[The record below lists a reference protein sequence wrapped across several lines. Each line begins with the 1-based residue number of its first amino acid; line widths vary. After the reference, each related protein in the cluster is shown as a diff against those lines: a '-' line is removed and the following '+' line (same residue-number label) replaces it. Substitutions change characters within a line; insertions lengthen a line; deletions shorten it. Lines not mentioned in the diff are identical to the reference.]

1 MDRNGRNSL
10 RFLHQLGII
19 LKLNL
24 TQGRSLPTAARYTRF
39 SITSKRAPTSLT
51 GSLRTAA
58 GAYPFTQPSHG
69 RSNSAPD
76 LQDFG
81 CRTTSRVSVGLWQRY
96 CTVNTFDT
104 FDFSLLFLSQTDSL
118 ICFGTHSME
127 SNVKGFFLNSIK
139 NHQELIQDAVCCHVF
154 TVPCCDH
161 MTLTPITSLIQ
172 ALTLDLYDSI

>member
-1 MDRNGRNSL
+1 MKCKKKQMEVEISRELRSANPEKWMDGQKWAKQFKISSSTR
-10 RFLHQLGII
+10 HHPQ
-19 LKLNL
+19 
-24 TQGRSLPTAARYTRF
+24 TQPDTGPE
-39 SITSKRAPTSLT
+39 SKREPTSLT

-76 LQDFG
+76 FQDFG

-127 SNVKGFFLNSIK
+127 GNV
-139 NHQELIQDAVCCHVF
+139 E
-154 TVPCCDH
+154 TV
-161 MTLTPITSLIQ
+161 
-172 ALTLDLYDSI
+172 

>member
-1 MDRNGRNSL
+1 MQTLKSGWMDRNGRNSL

-24 TQGRSLPTAARYTRF
+24 TQGQSLPTAARYTRF
-39 SITSKRAPTSLT
+39 SITSKREPTSLT

-76 LQDFG
+76 FQDFG
-81 CRTTSRVSVGLWQRY
+81 CRTTSCVSVGLWQGY
-96 CTVNTFDT
+96 CTANTFDT

-127 SNVKGFFLNSIK
+127 GNV
-139 NHQELIQDAVCCHVF
+139 E
-154 TVPCCDH
+154 TV
-161 MTLTPITSLIQ
+161 
-172 ALTLDLYDSI
+172 